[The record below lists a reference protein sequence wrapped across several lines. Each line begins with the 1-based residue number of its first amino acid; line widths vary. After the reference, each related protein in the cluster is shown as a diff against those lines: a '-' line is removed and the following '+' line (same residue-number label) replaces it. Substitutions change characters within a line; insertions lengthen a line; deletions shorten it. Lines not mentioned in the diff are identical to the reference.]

1 MIYDKCLSCVFKLK
15 GKGKKNPKYV
25 QIAKSFVFYINK
37 YIQRQGNIWYPG
49 KLRFFLKNFFSM
61 SRL

>member
-37 YIQRQGNIWYPG
+37 YIQRQGNI
-49 KLRFFLKNFFSM
+49 
-61 SRL
+61 